1 MPGFE
6 WMGAEEKAEINQV
19 LDQGF
24 IFRYNFD
31 GVRNNVWKAREM
43 EAMLCERMQTQY
55 AHLVSSGTGA
65 LSVAYHAMGVG
76 AGDEVI
82 VPTFTFVASVEA
94 LVAAGA
100 IPVFADVDD
109 TLCLNPA
116 SVESKITPRTKAIN
130 VVQMCGSMADMDA
143 ILAIAKKHNLL
154 VIEDACQAI
163 GGSYKG
169 QPLGSIGDV
178 GCFSFDSVK
187 TITCGEG
194 GGIITNNETI
204 YTNAHRYSDHG
215 HDHIGNDRGAEG
227 HPIMGLNYRI
237 SDLNAAMG
245 VAQLRKLDD
254 MVTVQR
260 KNKAML
266 KEALSQF
273 AEVSFRRI
281 PDPEGDQ
288 GSFLTFMLPT
298 EARTL
303 EINQKLKDAGVDGCF
318 YWYANN
324 WHYIKNWP
332 QIQNMVGAAKLP
344 IHLNDDLPDYTQLD
358 TSVSDAVMSRS
369 ISMLI
374 KLNWTEAD
382 IAARIEKLKQVFA
395 GA

>member
-6 WMGAEEKAEINQV
+6 WIGAEEKAEVNQV

-31 GVRNNVWKAREM
+31 GARNGVWKAREM

-55 AHLVSSGTGA
+55 AHLVSSGTAA
-65 LSVAYHAMGVG
+65 LCTALTAMGVG

-94 LVAAGA
+94 VVSLGA

-109 TLCLNPA
+109 TLCLNAA
-116 SVESKITPRTKAIN
+116 SIESKITSRTKAIN

-143 ILAIAKKHNLL
+143 ILAVAKKHDLL
-154 VIEDACQAI
+154 VVEDACQAI

-169 QPLGSIGDV
+169 KPLGSIGDA

-204 YTNAHRYSDHG
+204 YTHAHQYSDHG

-227 HPIMGLNYRI
+227 HPIMGLNYRL

-245 VAQLRKLDD
+245 VAQLRKLDA
-254 MVTVQR
+254 MIAVQR
-260 KNKAML
+260 KNKAL
-266 KEALSQF
+266 IKAALSQF
-273 AEVSFRRI
+273 SEVSFRRI

-288 GSFLTFMLPT
+288 AGFLTFMLPT
-298 EARTL
+298 EARTI
-303 EINQKLKDAGVDGCF
+303 EINQKLKVAGVDGCF
-318 YWYANN
+318 YWYVNN
-324 WHYIKNWP
+324 WHYIKNWQ
-332 QIQNMVGAAKLP
+332 QIQNMTGAATLP
-344 IHLNDDLPDYTQLD
+344 IHLNSNLPDYTQLD
-358 TSVSDAVMSRS
+358 TSASDAIMSRT

-374 KLNWTEAD
+374 KLSWTETD
-382 IAARIEKLKQVFA
+382 IAARIEKLNTVFA
-395 GA
+395 GV